1 MNIYEENET
10 TGTTIN
16 LDVATSELKATSL
29 IQNDGVRRARM
40 AEISAAALL
49 DIAGSLRVLANEA
62 ATAMLPAATVEYF
75 AGEVEPFTTGDETDG
90 PRDFLLEGD
99 LVHKIDDDEPGE
111 VVALGFDGDGALYA
125 DVEFGAGPVRLYASS
140 LVRLVGD
147 EARDPE
153 ILSTLAELRKA
164 AAEGVPLVGVATE
177 DETPALL
184 TDSDEDGEEAVG
196 GYELDEVIDDI
207 DADFEGEPHPAAESA
222 VDVLRANEAARKAAK
237 KKGSKK

>member
-16 LDVATSELKATSL
+16 LDDATSELKATSL

-62 ATAMLPAATVEYF
+62 AAAMLPVATVEYF
-75 AGEVEPFTTGDETDG
+75 TPGGESDG
-90 PRDFLLEGD
+90 PRDFLIEGD
-99 LVHKIDDDEPGE
+99 LVHKIDDDEPGD
-111 VVALGFDGDGALYA
+111 VVALGFDGDGELYA

-153 ILSTLAELRKA
+153 VLSTLAELREA
-164 AAEGVPLVGVATE
+164 AAKGVPLVGVATE
-177 DETPALL
+177 GETPALL

-196 GYELDEVIDDI
+196 GYELDDI
-207 DADFEGEPHPAAESA
+207 DADFGDESHPAAESA

-237 KKGSKK
+237 KKGGKK

>member
-1 MNIYEENET
+1 MNIYREMEEGAT
-10 TGTTIN
+10 AID

-29 IQNDGVRRARM
+29 IQNDEVRRQRM

-62 ATAMLPAATVEYF
+62 AAAMLPAAS
-75 AGEVEPFTTGDETDG
+75 VEPFTPGDEESDG

-111 VVALGFDGDGALYA
+111 VVALGLDGDGALYA

-140 LVRLVGD
+140 LVRLFGD
-147 EARDPE
+147 EARDVEAIEALIEEGDKDGGE
-153 ILSTLAELRKA
+153 I
-164 AAEGVPLVGVATE
+164 
-177 DETPALL
+177 
-184 TDSDEDGEEAVG
+184 SDAEEAADPDLVD
-196 GYELDEVIDDI
+196 LDAGTIAPADLVDDI
-207 DADFEGEPHPAAESA
+207 DADFGDESHPAAESA

-237 KKGSKK
+237 KKGSKR

>member
-1 MNIYEENET
+1 AVDLER
-10 TGTTIN
+10 
-16 LDVATSELKATSL
+16 AAAELRATSL
-29 IQNDGVRRARM
+29 IQNEAVRRARM

-62 ATAMLPAATVEYF
+62 AAAMLPDASADHLAGASVDYF
-75 AGEVEPFTTGDETDG
+75 AGEVAPDG

-99 LVHKIDDDEPGE
+99 LVHKIDDDEPGV
-111 VVALGFDGDGALYA
+111 VVALGFDGDGELYA

-207 DADFEGEPHPAAESA
+207 DADFGDESHPAAESA

>member
-10 TGTTIN
+10 TGTTID
-16 LDVATSELKATSL
+16 LDVATSELKTTSL

-49 DIAGSLRVLANEA
+49 DIAGSLRVLAGEA
-62 ATAMLPAATVEYF
+62 AAAMLPTATVEYF
-75 AGEVEPFTTGDETDG
+75 TPGGESDG

-99 LVHKIDDDEPGE
+99 LVHKIDDDAPGE
-111 VVALGFDGDGALYA
+111 VVALGFDGDGELYA

-207 DADFEGEPHPAAESA
+207 DADFGDESHPAAESA